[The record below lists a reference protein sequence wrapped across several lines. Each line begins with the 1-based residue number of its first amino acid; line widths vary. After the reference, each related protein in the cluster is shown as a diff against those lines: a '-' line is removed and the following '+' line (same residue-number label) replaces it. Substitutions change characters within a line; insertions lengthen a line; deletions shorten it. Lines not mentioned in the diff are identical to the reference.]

1 MGLSLGNFL
10 WSIVLLLNSVAIL
23 NEERFLVRSTF
34 LYTIWGFLISVVGWS
49 RAFESHLEMSAFK
62 RNAIHL
68 ITSMRT
74 VLRSFDRF
82 KLQWC

>member
-1 MGLSLGNFL
+1 MGLSLGSFL

-23 NEERFLVRSTF
+23 NEERFLVRSTLFF
-34 LYTIWGFLISVVGWS
+34 LYTIWAFLIGIVGWS
-49 RAFESHLEMSAFK
+49 RAFESHLEMSSFK

-74 VLRSFDRF
+74 VLRSF
-82 KLQWC
+82 

>member
-34 LYTIWGFLISVVGWS
+34 FVYDMEIPNQCSWL
-49 RAFESHLEMSAFK
+49 ESS
-62 RNAIHL
+62 I
-68 ITSMRT
+68 
-74 VLRSFDRF
+74 
-82 KLQWC
+82 